1 MVDASKD
8 IAVFSQY
15 IAPFLGITKR
25 FVGEENFDK
34 VTHAYNISLKETLP
48 LYGIEVI
55 EIPRFLDREG
65 HEISAKVVRRNFED
79 EKWTEL
85 DSQIPESTVKVLKLI
100 KDRGERE

>member
-1 MVDASKD
+1 MDLKIIRAKENYEK
-8 IAVFSQY
+8 AGAFSVR
-15 IAPFLGITKR
+15 IEGMNR
-25 FVGEENFDK
+25 
-34 VTHAYNISLKETLP
+34 AYNISLKETLP